1 MDYQKTASEVVENI
15 GGKNNISHMEH
26 CSTRLRFTLKDD
38 SKANIDKLE
47 LIDGV
52 MGVRKN
58 VQTQIIIGNDVV
70 EVYDKVKEIVGDVDS
85 SSNGNNGQKQ
95 KWSAVLLDFII
106 GVFQPTIPAVAGGG
120 VLKSILLLFNMLG
133 WMDPASQTYRVI
145 DLIGSAPLY
154 FLPVIVAITAANKLK
169 VNAVVAASAVGAL
182 LLPDMTALIGEGAS
196 LFSIPIQGIS
206 YASQVFPAILLVLFY
221 AVLERF
227 FTKVSPKAIRIFFV
241 PMMSLAISV
250 SATLLFLGPIGY
262 VVGEQLSTAI
272 LFVFEN
278 VGWVATGL
286 LAAILPFMVVTGM
299 HKAMIPYAVS
309 SMSGIGRELLYLPAS
324 LAHNISESG
333 ACFAVA
339 LKTKDEKLRAT
350 AISSGISALFG
361 ITEPALYGVTILHKR
376 VLYSVIISS
385 LISGSFIGIMAVEAF
400 ALVGPGLA
408 SITMFANPDNP
419 RNLTWAIVTLLLSL
433 TISFFAVL
441 ILWKDEVKH
450 VEEEQKEFSTENL
463 KSASMNSPVEGTVIP
478 LSKVDDEV
486 FSKGLVGARF
496 AVKPTVGELRAPANG
511 TISMVFDTKHAV
523 GMKLD
528 NGALVLFHIGID
540 TVQLAGKPF
549 EAHVKQGDNV
559 KTGDLLVTFDIQ
571 AIKDAKYDP
580 TVISVITNQD
590 QFAVD
595 QTKINESVSIQQSVM
610 TVSPIGG

>member
-1 MDYQKTASEVVENI
+1 MDYQKTASEVVKNI

-70 EVYDKVKEIVGDVDS
+70 EVYDKVKEIVGDIDS

-95 KWSAVLLDFII
+95 KWSVVLLDFII

-419 RNLTWAIVTLLLSL
+419 MNLTWAIVTLLLSL

-486 FSKGLVGARF
+486 FSKGLVGAGF

-528 NGALVLFHIGID
+528 NGAEVLFHIGID

-559 KTGDLLVTFDIQ
+559 ETGDLLVTFDIE
-571 AIKDAKYDP
+571 AIKQANYDP

>member
-106 GVFQPTIPAVAGGG
+106 GVFQPTIPAVTGGG